1 MEVSTTEATLTLAF
15 GLGLLHALD
24 ADHVM
29 AVSGLASGRPGWRSC
44 VAFCR
49 RWAIGHGL
57 TLLFIAS
64 LVYLFSLA
72 IPETLS
78 HTAESLV
85 GLMLVVIG
93 GWAIWSLMRQRFT
106 FSFHRHGS
114 RIEHAHWHRH
124 DHIEHPSETVAQQGG
139 ETAQDDKS
147 RLKQLSERHSPV
159 LVGMLHGVA
168 GSAPLLVLIP
178 LSRFDSVGHAL
189 AYVLLFS
196 VGVVISMLVFGGLMG
211 GAYQTLSRLGQRIV
225 DAARALVA
233 LSAVG
238 FGAHL
243 LSGYL

>member
-1 MEVSTTEATLTLAF
+1 MDVSTTEATLALAF

-57 TLLFIAS
+57 TLLLIAAA
-64 LVYLFSLA
+64 VYLFSLA
-72 IPETLS
+72 IPEPLS

-93 GWAIWSLMRQRFT
+93 GWAIWSLLRQRFT
-106 FSFHRHGS
+106 FSFHRHGAQIAHS
-114 RIEHAHWHRH
+114 HWHRH
-124 DHIEHPSETVAQQGG
+124 DHVESDTPLRHSDESTVA
-139 ETAQDDKS
+139 TDRA
-147 RLKQLSERHSPV
+147 RLHRLAERHSPV

-178 LSRFDSVGHAL
+178 LSRFDSVSHAL
-189 AYVLLFS
+189 GYVLLFS

-211 GAYQTLSRLGQRIV
+211 GAYQTLNRLGQRVV
-225 DAARALVA
+225 DGVRALVA
-233 LSAVG
+233 MSAVG